1 MNKRI
6 PQSESFL
13 FVRTAATGRILTLKL
28 EISHNDI
35 YHKGPA
41 VCMTDLDGC
50 NRAAQGTPDEVE
62 MWCKMLEE
70 ARQFAV
76 QRIEEAKKL
85 IIDEP

>member
-13 FVRTAATGRILTLKL
+13 LVRTAATGRILTLKL
-28 EISHNDI
+28 EVSHNDI

-41 VCMTDLDGC
+41 ICMTDLDGG
-50 NRAAQGTPDEVE
+50 NRAAQGTPDEVKT
-62 MWCKMLEE
+62 WCEMLEE
-70 ARQFAV
+70 SRTFAM

-85 IIDEP
+85 IIDQP